1 MRIKQP
7 HIPYISNKIALDLVN
22 SKFLKAVNGI
32 EPIKALISELIN
44 SLVKKERQLDEK
56 VNDIINEQEE
66 EIDLMQIDRKNMF
79 WLLKKKLADEY
90 DVLMNYEDRYNALSH
105 DILNKLIDEDL
116 INFSVSENKVKN
128 VIFSSLYSY
137 LKNYEKIEDD
147 VYEKIS
153 NYKRK
158 LIPGSEEFDIVYEK
172 LYEEELKR
180 KGML

>member
-32 EPIKALISELIN
+32 EPIKALVTELI
-44 SLVKKERQLDEK
+44 SALVKKEKQLDEK
-56 VNDIINEQEE
+56 VNDIINEQET

-90 DVLMNYEDRYNALSH
+90 GILMNYEDRYNALSH
-105 DILNKLIDEDL
+105 DILDKLIDEDL
-116 INFSVSENKVKN
+116 INFSVSENKVRN
-128 VIFSSLYSY
+128 VIFASLNSY
-137 LKNYEKIEDD
+137 LKSYEKIEDD

-158 LIPGSEEFDIVYEK
+158 LVPGSEEFDLVYEK

-180 KGML
+180 RGML